1 MLPGHREE
9 GTSEDR
15 ASAHWAPQGPPRQP
29 PQPTGHPRGHPG
41 PPFDTSRTEASRG
54 KAASPPKCV
63 WLETVLGFHPG
74 QGTPEPGRFSLSGE
88 AVPTWKPPR
97 PPRAR
102 RLLIREASVSGWQDS
117 SAAFRAPPRGSPDMA
132 GAQAMGH
139 SSPLQTL
146 PPPFAGRVSHDLTL
160 ILSQRTWSQGQEA

>member
-1 MLPGHREE
+1 MLAGGRGCSMLPGHREE

-29 PQPTGHPRGHPG
+29 PQPPGHPRGHPG

-102 RLLIREASVSGWQDS
+102 RLLIQGGFSVRVAGLECCSQSPTQRQPRCGWSPGNGTFQSPPDSPPTVCREG
-117 SAAFRAPPRGSPDMA
+117 
-132 GAQAMGH
+132 
-139 SSPLQTL
+139 L
-146 PPPFAGRVSHDLTL
+146 P
-160 ILSQRTWSQGQEA
+160 